1 MSQRRSLRFL
11 ISVCV
16 LLLAVAGLAQNA
28 QEKPSDAAAKDTQP
42 AAQEKPPVQ
51 QPSTPAANEGKTEA
65 AAKGSVDS
73 GAAGETASMPLPAG
87 SKVFIAPMPIDFHRL
102 LKDAIKKKKVPL
114 QIVEDRSQAE
124 FEITGTA
131 ESQKAGTAKK
141 VIMLSWHS
149 SESASIKVTDLK
161 SSVVIYAYSYQNSNS
176 AHGPRTS
183 AESCAKHLKNKVEG
197 KE

>member
-1 MSQRRSLRFL
+1 MSQTRRLGFL

-16 LLLAVAGLAQNA
+16 LLLAAVGLAQDA
-28 QEKPSDAAAKDTQP
+28 QEKPADAAAKDTQP
-42 AAQEKPPVQ
+42 TAQEKPPVQ
-51 QPSTPAANEGKTEA
+51 QSSAPTGKEGKTA
-65 AAKGSVDS
+65 ASAKDSADS
-73 GAAGETASMPLPAG
+73 GAAVEPPSVPLPAG

-102 LKDAIKKKKVPL
+102 LNDAIKKKKVPL

-149 SESASIKVTDLK
+149 RESASIKVTDMK
-161 SSVVIYAYSYQNSNS
+161 SSIVVYAYSYHNDNS

-183 AESCAKHLKNKVEG
+183 AESCAKHLKNKIEG